1 LEIKKIYVNLNKIL
15 ELIKIHNNMQEDSKV
30 LPDSKELWVDPTLTI
45 IPSEAVQSGPTR
57 GAEDSDISPS

>member
-1 LEIKKIYVNLNKIL
+1 
-15 ELIKIHNNMQEDSKV
+15 MQEDSKV